1 MSAQT
6 QTVNLTPPAKQTYG
20 QILKSSALIGGSS
33 VLNIGFTVVR
43 TKAMALLLGPAGFG
57 LMGIYS
63 SVSELVRSFA
73 GMGLNNSG
81 VRQIAEAV
89 GSQDDRRI
97 AETVTT
103 LRRVAFATGALGG
116 LLLLALC
123 KPVSVLTFGDTQHAG
138 AIALLGLVAF
148 FADVSAG
155 QVALVQG
162 MRRIADLA
170 RITLLGG
177 FFGTALS
184 IPIVYLY
191 YRQGRGDQGV
201 VPALIAVAATGILTS
216 WWYAR
221 KVSVPRVTMT
231 LRESYGQTS
240 ALLKLGFVF
249 MVTGLMNLGV
259 AYLARIILVHRMDL
273 AAAGFYQAAW
283 TLGGVYFGF
292 ILQAMGA
299 DFYPRLTA
307 VARDNTECNRLVN
320 EQAEVGLLLAAPGVL
335 GTLTFAPL
343 IIELFYSQRFGPA
356 VDVLR
361 WICLGMVLRVASW
374 PMGFIL
380 LAKGEGS
387 LFFWT
392 ELIGNC
398 LQAGL
403 IWIGVRYMGLE
414 GAGMAFFALYIFYG
428 IGIYFVVRRVSG
440 FRWSSANRRLACYFV
455 PLVAIVFGS
464 WYLFPRFWSAILG
477 VVVTCVSGIYSLR
490 LLCKLVPLNKVP
502 RPVLGVLRAL
512 RLMGPAN
519 EG

>member
-1 MSAQT
+1 MSVQT
-6 QTVNLTPPAKQTYG
+6 QAAQLTPPAKQTYG

-33 VLNIGFTVVR
+33 VLNIGFSVIR
-43 TKAMALLLGPAGFG
+43 TKAMAVLLGPAGYG
-57 LMGIYS
+57 LMGLYS

-89 GSQDDRRI
+89 GSQDDQRI

-103 LRRVAFATGALGG
+103 LRRVALVTGALGG
-116 LLLLALC
+116 LLLLVLC
-123 KPVSVLTFGDTQHAG
+123 QPISFLTFGDTGHAG
-138 AIALLGLVAF
+138 AIALLGLAVF
-148 FADVSAG
+148 FGDVSAG

-184 IPIVYLY
+184 IPIVYLFF
-191 YRQGRGDQGV
+191 RQGRGEQGV

-221 KVSVPRVTMT
+221 KINVPRVTMT
-231 LRESYGQTS
+231 LRQIYDQSS
-240 ALLKLGFVF
+240 ALLRLGFVF
-249 MVTGLMNLGV
+249 MITGLMNLGV
-259 AYLARIILVHRMDL
+259 LYLARIILVHKIDL
-273 AAAGFYQAAW
+273 EAAGFYQAAW

-307 VARDNTECNRLVN
+307 VARDNAECNRLVN
-320 EQAEVGLLLAAPGVL
+320 EQAEVGLLLGAPGVL

-343 IIELFYSQRFGPA
+343 IIALFYSSRFGPA

-392 ELIGNC
+392 ELLGST

-403 IWIGVRYMGLE
+403 IWIGVRYRGLE
-414 GAGMAFFALYIFYG
+414 GAGMAFFALYVFYG
-428 IGIYFVVRRVSG
+428 LVIYFVVRRVSG
-440 FRWSSANRRLACYFV
+440 FRWSSANQRLAVCFA
-455 PLVAIVFGS
+455 PLVALVFVS
-464 WYLFPRFWSAILG
+464 WYLLPHLWAAILG
-477 VVVTCVSGIYSLR
+477 VIVTCLSGIYSLK
-490 LLCKLVPLNKVP
+490 LLCRLVPFNKLP
-502 RPVLGVLRAL
+502 RPVSGVLRLL
-512 RLMGPAN
+512 RLTGPAR

>member
-1 MSAQT
+1 MSVQIQAAE
-6 QTVNLTPPAKQTYG
+6 VAPPAKQTYG

-33 VLNIGFTVVR
+33 LLNVAFSVVR
-43 TKAMALLLGPAGFG
+43 TKAMAVLLGPSGYG
-57 LMGIYS
+57 LMGLYG

-89 GSQDDRRI
+89 GSKDDQRI

-116 LLLLALC
+116 LLLLILC
-123 KPVSVLTFGDTQHAG
+123 KPVSFLTFGDTGHAG
-138 AIALLGLVAF
+138 AIALLGLAVF
-148 FADVSAG
+148 FGDVSAG

-184 IPIVYLY
+184 IPIVYLFS
-191 YRQGRGDQGV
+191 RQGRGEEGV

-221 KVSVPRVTMT
+221 KVNVPRVTMT
-231 LRESYGQTS
+231 LRQVCDQSS
-240 ALLKLGFVF
+240 ALLRLGFVF
-249 MVTGLMNLGV
+249 MTTGLMNLGV
-259 AYLARIILVHRMDL
+259 AYLARIILVHRIDL

-307 VARDNTECNRLVN
+307 VARDNSECNRLVN
-320 EQAEVGLLLAAPGVL
+320 EQAEVGLLLGAPGVL

-343 IIELFYSQRFGPA
+343 IIELFYSSKFGPA

-392 ELIGNC
+392 ELIGNSV
-398 LQAGL
+398 QAGL
-403 IWIGVRYMGLE
+403 IWIGVRYKGLE
-414 GAGMAFFALYIFYG
+414 GAGMAFFALYVFYG
-428 IGIYFVVRRVSG
+428 LVIYFVVRRVSG
-440 FRWSSANRRLACYFV
+440 FRWSGANQRLACYFV

-464 WYLFPRFWSAILG
+464 WYLVPHLWAAILG
-477 VVVTCVSGIYSLR
+477 LVVTCLSGIYSLR
-490 LLCKLVPLNKVP
+490 LLCKLVPANKLP
-502 RPVLGVLRAL
+502 RPVLSIL
-512 RLMGPAN
+512 RLLRLLGPVN
-519 EG
+519 QR

>member
-1 MSAQT
+1 MSVQT
-6 QTVNLTPPAKQTYG
+6 QTVELTPPAKQTYG

-33 VLNIGFTVVR
+33 VLNIGFSVVR
-43 TKAMALLLGPAGFG
+43 TKAMAVLLGPAGFG
-57 LMGIYS
+57 LMGLYS
-63 SVSELVRSFA
+63 SVCELVRSFA

-89 GSQDDRRI
+89 GSQDERRI

-116 LLLLALC
+116 LLLLVLC
-123 KPVSVLTFGDTQHAG
+123 KPVSWLTFGDARHAG
-138 AIALLGLVAF
+138 AIALLGMAVF
-148 FADVSAG
+148 FGDVSAG

-184 IPIVYLY
+184 IPIVYLFC
-191 YRQGRGDQGV
+191 RQGQGEQGV

-221 KVSVPRVTMT
+221 KVNVPRVTMT
-231 LRESYGQTS
+231 LRQVYGQAS
-240 ALLKLGFVF
+240 ALLRLGFVF
-249 MVTGLMNLGV
+249 MSTGLMSLGV
-259 AYLARIILVHRMDL
+259 AYLARIILVHKIDL

-307 VARDNTECNRLVN
+307 VARDNAECNRLVN

-356 VDVLR
+356 VGILR

-392 ELIGNC
+392 ELLGNS

-403 IWIGVRYMGLE
+403 IWIGVRYQGLE
-414 GAGMAFFALYIFYG
+414 GAGMAFFALYVIYSL
-428 IGIYFVVRRVSG
+428 GIYFVVHRVSG
-440 FRWSSANRRLACYFV
+440 FRWSSANRRLALWFV
-455 PLVAIVFGS
+455 PLVVIVFGS
-464 WYLFPRFWSAILG
+464 WYLLPRVGAAILG
-477 VVVTCVSGIYSLR
+477 GLITCISGVYSLKLLCNLIPINKLPRPAQGILR
-490 LLCKLVPLNKVP
+490 LL
-502 RPVLGVLRAL
+502 
-512 RLMGPAN
+512 RLAGP
-519 EG
+519 ESGG